1 MSTNTM
7 STLSASLT
15 NFFAPESW
23 NKKRSSEKLR
33 SFVDTRLE
41 NCSSDLE
48 LDFEV

>member
-1 MSTNTM
+1 MPKNTL

-23 NKKRSSEKLR
+23 NKKRSSEELR

-41 NCSSDLE
+41 NCTNDLE